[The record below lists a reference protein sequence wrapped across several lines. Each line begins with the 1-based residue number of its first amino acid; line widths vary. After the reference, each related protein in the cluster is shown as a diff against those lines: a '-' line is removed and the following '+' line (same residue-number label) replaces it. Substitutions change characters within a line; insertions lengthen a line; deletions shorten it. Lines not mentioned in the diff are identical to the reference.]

1 MNTLK
6 TLALGLALLT
16 STVSV
21 HARVDKQDR
30 VLVVVSEL
38 QEHGPQNLR
47 NLYAIIENLTS
58 DSTRLILG
66 DDYRRIHFLKRS
78 QATVANFKN
87 LIQTLSKD
95 NTIKAI
101 DLIFS
106 LHGSDE
112 KVAFHEGS
120 LSMSS
125 LVSQMTAV
133 SASMN
138 AAQVATMKRKLRVVY
153 NLSCFGRSHNDNFIA
168 MGFDVSVGSRG
179 INANS
184 EVEYPSVLGA
194 WQFGSQFSAAF
205 ALTNTDVTVAASD
218 APIRLVGIAADSKKF
233 IRGQGS
239 MNINSDPL

>member
-1 MNTLK
+1 MKTFTQLFLGVVALITTMN
-6 TLALGLALLT
+6 AQ
-16 STVSV
+16 
-21 HARVDKQDR
+21 ARVDKQDR

-47 NLYAIIENLTS
+47 NLYAMIENLTS
-58 DSTRLILG
+58 DTTSVILG
-66 DDYRRIHFLKRS
+66 DDYRRIHYLKRS

-87 LIQTLSKD
+87 LLQSLSKD

-112 KVAFHEGS
+112 RVSFREGS
-120 LSMSS
+120 VSMSS
-125 LVSQMTAV
+125 LVTQMTTA
-133 SASMN
+133 SASMTT
-138 AAQVATMKRKLRVVY
+138 AQIANMKRKLRVVY
-153 NLSCFGRSHNDNFIA
+153 NLSCFGRSHNDNFIE

-194 WQFGSQFSAAF
+194 WQFGSQFSDAF
-205 ALTNTDVTVAASD
+205 KLTNTDVAIAASD
-218 APIRLVGIAADSKKF
+218 APVRLVGIAADSKKF